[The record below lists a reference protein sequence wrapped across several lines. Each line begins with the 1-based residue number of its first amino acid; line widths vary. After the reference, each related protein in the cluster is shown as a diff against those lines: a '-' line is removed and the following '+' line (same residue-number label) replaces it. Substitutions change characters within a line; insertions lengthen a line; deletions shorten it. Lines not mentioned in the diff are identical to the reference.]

1 MFGPARSAAAAYAK
15 VDLESKV
22 ASADPH
28 GLILMLYDGAIMSV
42 GLAESALQSRNIAV
56 KSAQISKAIRIIHEG
71 LRASLD
77 VKQGGDLGA
86 SLDGLY
92 VYMSS
97 KLLFANAKNDAA
109 ALGEVRS
116 LLLELR
122 GAWAAIREN
131 KVTPASGTMPHA
143 GAAPG
148 GGSKPLMA
156 VK

>member
-1 MFGPARSAAAAYAK
+1 MFGTTRGAAAAYAK

-22 ASADPH
+22 ASTDPH
-28 GLILMLYDGAIMSV
+28 GLILMLYDGAILSIGM
-42 GLAESALQSRNIAV
+42 AESAMQSRNIAV
-56 KSAQISKAIRIIHEG
+56 KSAQISKAMRIIQEG

-92 VYMSS
+92 AYMSS
-97 KLLFANAKNDAA
+97 KLLFANAKNDLV
-109 ALGEVRS
+109 ALGEVRT

-143 GAAPG
+143 RTAPG
-148 GGSKPLMA
+148 VAPKSLVA